1 MAPKRKPA
9 VAAERDPDG
18 IFRGVSAFIVPHGV
32 QARRLEVAL
41 FPQPTLSLAPRV
53 VIVCLGIWGW
63 SMQVW
68 KQRLVQMGGRVVE
81 KPPKGELPGF
91 NHVLAMDAKALLREL
106 DAAWLHRFRGVI
118 AALFPPP
125 IAIQALA
132 SYSFL
137 CASCCVCAAICI
149 WLSRC
154 CIDLWRLRVVMPNCH
169 FMNWAID
176 CRVWCPSNG
185 WRSASSP
192 GRGCPTTS
200 LQSITKRN

>member
-41 FPQPTLSLAPRV
+41 FSPNPLSLAPPV
-53 VIVCLGIWGW
+53 VIVSLGIWGW

-81 KPPKGELPGF
+81 KPTKGELAGV

-118 AALFPPP
+118 AARFPTPT
-125 IAIQALA
+125 AIQALA
-132 SYSFL
+132 SYS
-137 CASCCVCAAICI
+137 CACAAMCI

-154 CIDLWRLRVVMPNCH
+154 CIQLWRLRVVMPNCR
-169 FMNWAID
+169 FMDWTVD
-176 CRVWCPSNG
+176 CSVWCPSNG
-185 WRSASSP
+185 WRSA
-192 GRGCPTTS
+192 
-200 LQSITKRN
+200 